1 MSRRLTFTPTLA
13 ASRETGGDGRKAQGP
28 TEAPQMR
35 DRRKELKMKETLETY
50 LGTVNTVPVDRS
62 VAESA
67 ALCLAEII
75 GVNDVLS
82 MDIQWVDSPRD
93 VYYQPGD
100 PSAFQ
105 VKASLWNAL
114 RSAFRDCNCD
124 DSLKLSILES
134 MWNEESLSDINWIMK
149 YSYAVDVLGAK
160 LPDVERDILRM
171 YTALAVSCAEFQ
183 IIGKYIILSRKV
195 EID

>member
-1 MSRRLTFTPTLA
+1 
-13 ASRETGGDGRKAQGP
+13 
-28 TEAPQMR
+28 
-35 DRRKELKMKETLETY
+35 MKETLETY

-100 PSAFQ
+100 PSAFK

-124 DSLKLSILES
+124 DSLKMSILES
-134 MWNEESLSDINWIMK
+134 MWNEESDINWIMR
-149 YSYAVDVLGAK
+149 YVYAVDVLGAK
-160 LPDVERDILRM
+160 LPDVERDILRL
-171 YTALAVSCAEFQ
+171 YKDLAVSCAEFQ
-183 IIGKYIILSRKV
+183 IIGDSIVLSRKV

>member
-1 MSRRLTFTPTLA
+1 
-13 ASRETGGDGRKAQGP
+13 
-28 TEAPQMR
+28 
-35 DRRKELKMKETLETY
+35 MKETLETLETY
-50 LGTVNTVPVDRS
+50 WGTVNTMPIDRS

-67 ALCLAEII
+67 ARKLAGHI
-75 GVNDVLS
+75 GINNSFS
-82 MDIQWVDSPRD
+82 MDIRWVDSPLEK
-93 VYYQPGD
+93 YYQPGD

-134 MWNEESLSDINWIMK
+134 MWNEESLSDIKWIVK
-149 YSYAVDVLGAK
+149 YSYAVDVLGAQ
-160 LPDVERDILRM
+160 LPDAELDILRR
-171 YTALAVSCAEFQ
+171 YKDLAVSCAAFQ
-183 IIGKYIILSRKV
+183 IIGEFIVLSRKV

>member
-1 MSRRLTFTPTLA
+1 
-13 ASRETGGDGRKAQGP
+13 
-28 TEAPQMR
+28 
-35 DRRKELKMKETLETY
+35 MKETL

-124 DSLKLSILES
+124 DSLKMSILES
-134 MWNEESLSDINWIMK
+134 MWNEESDINWIMR
-149 YSYAVDVLGAK
+149 YVYAVDVLGAK
-160 LPDVERDILRM
+160 LPDVERDILRL
-171 YTALAVSCAEFQ
+171 YKDLAVSCAAFQ
-183 IIGKYIILSRKV
+183 IIGDSIVLSRKV